1 MITKHKSGQAAL
13 IIVIV
18 TMVTAL
24 GVAVSSITQS
34 NLNLKETVYSTQA
47 TQAKACAEAGAERA
61 LAFLA
66 TDPTLTGGTPPI
78 VNQLSTDVDAGGR
91 PIYAIDGC
99 TYTTTIRDYPCT
111 GGTPSSCNGDVY
123 IASLAENA
131 VQEIK
136 VKSGSSDVIN
146 IKFTTSN
153 IPEASLAVYLYK
165 ASSVDRQMYHCGSN
179 SSPSADFTNLTPDAN
194 GDCSTGNIST
204 TGVTLVRLRPLY
216 TSMSINVSGNGVSG
230 TKSGYLIESKGSA
243 GSVTRSVNVYRFL
256 SQLPA
261 AFDEAVV
268 SLGTGELN

>member
-1 MITKHKSGQAAL
+1 MIKHKSGQAAL

-24 GVAVSSITQS
+24 GIAVSSITQS
-34 NLNLKETVYSTQA
+34 NLNLKQTVYSTQA

-61 LAFLA
+61 LASLA
-66 TDPTLTGGTPPI
+66 GDPTLTPTI
-78 VNQLSTDVDAGGR
+78 ENQASTDTDGNGN
-91 PIYAIDGC
+91 PIYSVDGC
-99 TYTTTIRDYPCT
+99 IYTTTVKDYPCS
-111 GGTPSSCNGDVY
+111 GIPPLCNDEVY
-123 IASLAENA
+123 IASLSENA
-131 VQEIK
+131 VQQIN
-136 VKSGSSDVIN
+136 VKSGNSDVIN

-153 IPEASLAVYLYK
+153 IPKASLAVYLYK
-165 ASSVDRQMYHCGSN
+165 SDSVQRLMFHCGN
-179 SSPSADFTNLTPDAN
+179 SSDSPNEFTNKTPDAN

-216 TSMSINVSGNGVSG
+216 TSMSLTVSGSGVAG

-268 SLGTGELN
+268 SLGNGELN

>member
-1 MITKHKSGQAAL
+1 MVTKHKSGQAAL

-66 TDPTLTGGTPPI
+66 PDPTLTGVTTPPI
-78 VNQLSTDVDAGGR
+78 VTQASTDDPA
-91 PIYAIDGC
+91 YAIDGC

-111 GGTPSSCNGDVY
+111 GGTPSSPSCNGQVY
-123 IASLAENA
+123 IASIAENA

-136 VKSGSSDVIN
+136 VKDGSIDIT
-146 IKFTTSN
+146 FTYGNLDES
-153 IPEASLAVYLYK
+153 SLAVYLYK
-165 ASSVDRQMYHCGSN
+165 SSPSASVDRKMYHCGSQ
-179 SSPSADFTNLTPDAN
+179 SSPSGDFDTASKDTN
-194 GDCSTGNIST
+194 TGKCTISGLPT

-216 TSMSINVSGNGVSG
+216 TSMSINVSGTGVAG
-230 TKSGYLIESKGSA
+230 TKSGYLVETKGSA

-268 SLGTGELN
+268 SLGSAELN

>member
-1 MITKHKSGQAAL
+1 MVTKHKSGQAAL

-61 LAFLA
+61 LAYLA
-66 TDPTLTGGTPPI
+66 LDPTLTLNGSGIFVQSSADP
-78 VNQLSTDVDAGGR
+78 NSS
-91 PIYAIDGC
+91 IDNC
-99 TYTTTIRDYPCT
+99 TYTTDIKYYPCSASAY
-111 GGTPSSCNGDVY
+111 PSDPLCNDEVY

-136 VKSGSSDVIN
+136 VDGGVSDVIN

-153 IPEASLAVYLYK
+153 IPEASLAVYLYT
-165 ASSVDRQMYHCGSN
+165 ASSVDRKMYHCGSS

-216 TSMSINVSGNGVSG
+216 TSMSINVSGTGVAG
-230 TKSGYLIESKGSA
+230 KTSGYLIEAKGSA

-268 SLGTGELN
+268 SLGNGELN